1 MLKIIV
7 RLKPTYHYFYKPF
20 KVFWV
25 YCAFNYFWNP
35 CSIRANSQF
44 RLTDPEK
51 EEFWDSIG
59 NPFYLQELDVFI
71 FLFIEDSLT
80 LINNVFH
87 VTIFANLIESKLR
100 IDLILFMSMLLGRYL
115 TRLKLR
121 FSLFFIS
128 PQIKLTE

>member
-7 RLKPTYHYFYKPF
+7 RLNPTYHYFYKPF

-35 CSIRANSQF
+35 CSIRTNSQIK
-44 RLTDPEK
+44 LTDPAK

-59 NPFYLQELDVFI
+59 NPFYLHELDVFI
-71 FLFIEDSLT
+71 FLFIEDSLI

-100 IDLILFMSMLLGRYL
+100 IDLNLFMSILLERYL

-121 FSLFFIS
+121 FSLFFIY
-128 PQIKLTE
+128 PQIKLT